1 VRKTFLIISAILLI
15 IFGILFIIAGV
26 ANEQKL
32 SQFKKQGVATQGI
45 VTEKK
50 AVHSGETVQY
60 QLEVNYMTKQGIEH
74 SRIFYVDE
82 DDFQHA
88 EVMQN
93 IPVIYVP
100 EKPEWVVIG
109 ENFSYDRRP
118 FYLGIVIFLFG
129 LLILF
134 LVFPPQ
140 RLFRSKGL

>member
-1 VRKTFLIISAILLI
+1 MRKTFLIISAILLI
-15 IFGILFIIAGV
+15 IFGILFIVAGV

-32 SQFKKQGVATQGI
+32 NQFKNQGVSTQGI

-50 AVHSGETVQY
+50 AIHSGETVQY
-60 QLEVNYMTKQGIEH
+60 QLEVNYITKQGKEY

-82 DDFQHA
+82 SDFQHA
-88 EVMQN
+88 EVMEN

-109 ENFSYDRRP
+109 ENFSYDLWP
-118 FYLGIVIFLFG
+118 FYLGIVSFLFG

-140 RLFRSKGL
+140 RLFRSRV

>member
-1 VRKTFLIISAILLI
+1 MRKTFLIISAILLI

-32 SQFKKQGVATQGI
+32 NQFKNQGVATQGI
-45 VTEKK
+45 VNEKK
-50 AVHSGETVQY
+50 TVHSGNIVQY
-60 QLEVNYMTKQGIEH
+60 QLEVKYITEQGKKH

-88 EVMQN
+88 EVMEN

-118 FYLGIVIFLFG
+118 FYLGIVSFLFG

-134 LVFPPQ
+134 LVFPPR
-140 RLFRSKGL
+140 RLFRNRVL

>member
-1 VRKTFLIISAILLI
+1 MRKTFLIISAILLI
-15 IFGILFIIAGV
+15 IFGILFIVAGV

-32 SQFKKQGVATQGI
+32 NQFKNQGVSTQGI

-60 QLEVNYMTKQGIEH
+60 QLEVNYITKQGKEH

-82 DDFQHA
+82 SDFQHA
-88 EVMQN
+88 EVMEN
-93 IPVIYVP
+93 IPVVYVT

-118 FYLGIVIFLFG
+118 FYLGIVSFLFG

-140 RLFRSKGL
+140 RLFRSRV

>member
-1 VRKTFLIISAILLI
+1 VRKTFFIISAILLI

-32 SQFKKQGVATQGI
+32 NQFKNQGVATQGI

-50 AVHSGETVQY
+50 AIHSGKIVQY
-60 QLEVNYMTKQGIEH
+60 QLEVNYITKQGKEH
-74 SRIFYVDE
+74 SKTFYVDE
-82 DDFQHA
+82 DDFLHA
-88 EVMQN
+88 EVMKN

-109 ENFSYDRRP
+109 ENFNYDRRH
-118 FYLGIVIFLFG
+118 FYLGIVSFLFG

-140 RLFRSKGL
+140 RLFRSKVL

>member
-15 IFGILFIIAGV
+15 IFGILFIIAGI

-32 SQFKKQGVATQGI
+32 NQFKNQGVGTQGI

-50 AVHSGETVQY
+50 AVHFDKTVQY
-60 QLEVNYMTKQGIEH
+60 QLEVNYITKQGKEH
-74 SRIFYVDE
+74 SRMFYVDE

-88 EVMQN
+88 EVMGN

-118 FYLGIVIFLFG
+118 FYLGILSFLFG

-134 LVFPPQ
+134 LIFPPQ

>member
-1 VRKTFLIISAILLI
+1 MRKTFSIISAILLI
-15 IFGILFIIAGV
+15 IFGILFIVAGI

-32 SQFKKQGVATQGI
+32 NQFKNQGVSTQGI

-50 AVHSGETVQY
+50 TVHSRGTVQY
-60 QLEVNYMTKQGIEH
+60 QLEVNYITKQGIEH
-74 SRIFYVDE
+74 SRTFYVDE
-82 DDFQHA
+82 DDFQYA
-88 EVMQN
+88 EVMEN

-100 EKPEWVVIG
+100 EKPDWVVIG

-118 FYLGIVIFLFG
+118 FYLGIVCFVIG

-140 RLFRSKGL
+140 RLFRSKVI